1 MKNKGRFSKK
11 NASEMGKRGGLKTKR
26 KYGKK
31 HFSELAKLRAHLTVL
46 SKISNEAFVPIT
58 KHNKGK
64 K

>member
-1 MKNKGRFSKK
+1 MNSGRFTTK

-31 HFSELAKLRAHLTVL
+31 YYSNLA
-46 SKISNEAFVPIT
+46 

>member
-1 MKNKGRFSKK
+1 MNKGRFTTK

-46 SKISNEAFVPIT
+46 SKISNEI
-58 KHNKGK
+58 
-64 K
+64 